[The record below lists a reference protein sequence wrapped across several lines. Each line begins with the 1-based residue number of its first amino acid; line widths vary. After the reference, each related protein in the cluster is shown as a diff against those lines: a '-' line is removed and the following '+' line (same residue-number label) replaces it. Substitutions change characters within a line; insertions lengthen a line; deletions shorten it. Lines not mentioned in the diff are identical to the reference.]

1 VKDKDFIKYQHQ
13 IIHDWSKT
21 LTILAFSLVPIFIL
35 LDYIIMP
42 DSLVKKFLVY
52 RIIATIITLLQCII
66 IKHTKPG
73 RLSYIHGYIV
83 SLVVGGVIILMTTDL
98 GGFSSNY
105 YAGIN
110 LVIIGVNLL
119 LPWSFIHS
127 ALNSLLLLFL
137 YVIINFFAPNII
149 VAENM
154 INNLFFI
161 SATIIIAVSINYVRY
176 KLIQKEFHLRTE
188 LKLAR
193 DALWGEMQLAK
204 KIQTSLLP
212 ENILQDD
219 YEFSAKMIPADEVG
233 GDYYDFLI
241 TNNND
246 KWLAIGDVSGHGV
259 ESGLIMMM
267 VQTSITSMVFNN
279 SSHMPSDIYSNVN
292 AALRKNIQRLNID
305 RYMTALIMK
314 IGKNSVTV
322 TGKHHDIVVY
332 RKEKNDIEIY
342 STNGTW
348 LGISDN
354 IKDHLEDLD
363 IPISKGD
370 MILLYTDGVTEA
382 DDGNNN
388 LYGEER
394 LYSTFKKNS
403 DKGIEEII
411 ETIISDVSKYQL
423 EQDDDITVGIL
434 RKIS

>member
-1 VKDKDFIKYQHQ
+1 MKDKDFIKYQHQ